1 MRSKK
6 KKHRRKVTKTQ
17 SKMMQGRSDY
27 HKLVLW
33 QKGKEFL
40 KLIYQKTENFPKSE
54 IFGMQSQVRRAVVS
68 FLLNL
73 VEGQRRTSSN
83 KEFFRFLEIS
93 DSSLV
98 EVEACLEISLEL
110 SYMSKEDYFL
120 LENKTKE
127 KN

>member
-1 MRSKK
+1 
-6 KKHRRKVTKTQ
+6 
-17 SKMMQGRSDY
+17 MMQGRSDY

-33 QKGKEFL
+33 QKGKGFV
-40 KLIYQKTENFPKSE
+40 KLVYQKTENFPKSE
-54 IFGMQSQVRRAVVS
+54 IFGLQSQLRRAAVS

-83 KEFFRFLEIS
+83 REFFRFLEIS

-110 SYMSKEDYFL
+110 SYISQGDYQL
-120 LENKTKE
+120 LESKRKE
-127 KN
+127 LAVMLNSFMEKINSLKL